1 MTHIIDQFLEQTGG
15 YCTFINQEFKILIV
29 APPKCASTSIFT
41 ELEQTL
47 SQTSQALWSANTS
60 EEFSN
65 NLCIHEYLKNQP
77 IHQKSCYE
85 EIFIDESYL
94 KLLVIKDPV
103 KRMCSAIMS
112 KYLIRNSSFHK
123 ELDDLTSGLNEEYQ
137 TPDEFVQW
145 FNSIAHLLT
154 KRELKNGKHPSHSIP
169 ITSLVPRDLLRHF
182 NKIECIDSASGFND
196 LCFTIN
202 KHLAKQNSSIKI
214 SGIPKINESPIS
226 NAQKFLSKETLDE
239 LYMYYFDDYKTFD
252 FSQSPVDDHTQQTP
266 TSTELQCI
274 KYFRDTNERLVT
286 YIRALRVSIKE
297 MSDLV
302 KTKNKRNQELDHL
315 LELKNKRN
323 QELEAIL
330 IDNDKLIESLATK
343 NQYLK
348 SIQLEHAF
356 LEDEIKK
363 LQLQIKSAK
372 TITFGFKNLQH
383 LSIQQIQARAE
394 NSIKKRKYKEALQH
408 LNYAYALTNSH
419 KILLRILPLKY
430 KNKILRF
437 LLLRLS
443 SLFSGY

>member
-1 MTHIIDQFLEQTGG
+1 MTNIIDRFLEQTSG
-15 YCTFINQEFKILIV
+15 YCSFINQQFKILVV

-123 ELDDLTSGLNEEYQ
+123 ELDDLTSGLDEEYQ

-154 KRELKNGKHPSHSIP
+154 KRELKNGKHPSHSKP

-182 NKIECIDSASGFND
+182 NKIECIDSASGFNN
-196 LCFTIN
+196 LCSTIN
-202 KHLAKQNSSIKI
+202 KHLTKQNSSIKI
-214 SGIPKINESPIS
+214 SGFPKINESPIS
-226 NAQKFLSKETLDE
+226 NAQKFLSKETLNE
-239 LYMYYFDDYKTFD
+239 LYMYYLDDYATFN
-252 FSQSPVDDHTQQTP
+252 FSKPPVDDHTQVAP

-286 YIRALRVSIKE
+286 YKRALRGPIRE

-302 KTKNKRNQELDHL
+302 KTKK
-315 LELKNKRN
+315 KRN
-323 QELEAIL
+323 QELEDINKNLKQDLRDNNKVIDSLAFQVQNLKTIQTEHAIL
-330 IDNDKLIESLATK
+330 NEEL
-343 NQYLK
+343 
-348 SIQLEHAF
+348 
-356 LEDEIKK
+356 KK
-363 LQLQIKSAK
+363 LRLQIKSAK
-372 TITFGFKNLQH
+372 AITFGFKNLQH
-383 LSIQQIQARAE
+383 LSIQQIQAEAK
-394 NSIKKRKYKEALQH
+394 NSIKKRRYKEALQY
-408 LNYAYALTNSH
+408 LNYAYALTNSY
-419 KILLRILPLKY
+419 KILLRILPLKC

-437 LLLRLS
+437 LLLRFS
-443 SLFSGY
+443 SLFGGY

>member
-1 MTHIIDQFLEQTGG
+1 MTNIIDRFLEQTSG
-15 YCTFINQEFKILIV
+15 YCSFINQQFKILVV

-123 ELDDLTSGLNEEYQ
+123 ELDDLISGLDEEYQ

-154 KRELKNGKHPSHSIP
+154 KRELKNGTHPSHAKP

-196 LCFTIN
+196 LSSTIN
-202 KHLAKQNSSIKI
+202 KHLEKQNSSIKI
-214 SGIPKINESPIS
+214 SGFPKINESPIS
-226 NAQKFLSKETLDE
+226 NAQKFLSKETLNE
-239 LYMYYFDDYKTFD
+239 LYMYYLDDYATFN
-252 FSQSPVDDHTQQTP
+252 FSKPPVDDHTQVAP

-286 YIRALRVSIKE
+286 FKRALRAPIREMTDIVKIK
-297 MSDLV
+297 
-302 KTKNKRNQELDHL
+302 K
-315 LELKNKRN
+315 KRN
-323 QELEAIL
+323 QELEAINKNL
-330 IDNDKLIESLATK
+330 KQDLRDNNKVIDSLAFK
-343 NQYLK
+343 VQNLK
-348 SIQLEHAF
+348 TIQTEHAI
-356 LEDEIKK
+356 LNEELKK
-363 LQLQIKSAK
+363 LRLQIKSAK
-372 TITFGFKNLQH
+372 AITFGFKNLQH
-383 LSIQQIQARAE
+383 LSIQQIQAEAR
-394 NSIKKRKYKEALQH
+394 NSIKKRRYKEALQY
-408 LNYAYALTNSH
+408 LNYAYALTNS
-419 KILLRILPLKY
+419 Y
-430 KNKILRF
+430 KILRF
-437 LLLRLS
+437 LLLRFS
-443 SLFSGY
+443 SLFGGY

>member
-286 YIRALRVSIKE
+286 YKRALRVSIKE

-302 KTKNKRNQELDHL
+302 KTKI
-315 LELKNKRN
+315 KRN

>member
-1 MTHIIDQFLEQTGG
+1 MTNVIDRFLEQTSG
-15 YCTFINQEFKILIV
+15 YCSFINQQFKILVV

-112 KYLIRNSSFHK
+112 KYLIRNSCFHK
-123 ELDDLTSGLNEEYQ
+123 ELDDLTSGLDEEYQ

-154 KRELKNGKHPSHSIP
+154 KRELKNGKHPSHSKP

-182 NKIECIDSASGFND
+182 NKIECIDSASGFNN
-196 LCFTIN
+196 LCSTIN
-202 KHLAKQNSSIKI
+202 KHLTKQNSRIKI
-214 SGIPKINESPIS
+214 SGFPKINESPIS
-226 NAQKFLSKETLDE
+226 NAQKFLSKETLNE
-239 LYMYYFDDYKTFD
+239 LYMYYLDDYATFN
-252 FSQSPVDDHTQQTP
+252 FSKPPVDDHTQVAP

-286 YIRALRVSIKE
+286 YKRALRGPIRE

-302 KTKNKRNQELDHL
+302 KTKK
-315 LELKNKRN
+315 KKN
-323 QELEAIL
+323 QELEAINKNL
-330 IDNDKLIESLATK
+330 KQDLRDNNKVIDSLAFQVQ
-343 NQYLK
+343 NLK
-348 SIQLEHAF
+348 TIQTEHAI
-356 LEDEIKK
+356 LNEELKK
-363 LQLQIKSAK
+363 LRLQIKSAK
-372 TITFGFKNLQH
+372 AITFGFKNLQH
-383 LSIQQIQARAE
+383 LSIQQIQAEAK
-394 NSIKKRKYKEALQH
+394 NSIKKRRYKEALQY
-408 LNYAYALTNSH
+408 LNYAYALTNSY
-419 KILLRILPLKY
+419 KILLRIIPLKC

-437 LLLRLS
+437 LLLRFS
-443 SLFSGY
+443 SLFGGY

>member
-1 MTHIIDQFLEQTGG
+1 MTNIIDRFLEHTQG
-15 YCTFINQEFKILIV
+15 YCSFINQEFKILVV

-112 KYLIRNSSFHK
+112 KYLIRNSSFRK
-123 ELDDLTSGLNEEYQ
+123 ELDDLTSGLDEEYQ

-154 KRELKNGKHPSHSIP
+154 KRELKNGKHPSHSKP

-196 LCFTIN
+196 LSASIN
-202 KHLAKQNSSIKI
+202 KHLKKQNSSIEI
-214 SGIPKINESPIS
+214 SGFPRINESPIS
-226 NAQKFLSKETLDE
+226 NAQKFLSKETLNE
-239 LYMYYFDDYKTFD
+239 LYMYYLDDYATFN
-252 FSQSPVDDHTQQTP
+252 FSKPPVDDHTQVAP

-274 KYFRDTNERLVT
+274 KYFRDTNERLVS
-286 YIRALRVSIKE
+286 YKRALRGPIRE

-302 KTKNKRNQELDHL
+302 KIKK
-315 LELKNKRN
+315 KRN
-323 QELEAIL
+323 QELEAINKNL
-330 IDNDKLIESLATK
+330 KQDLRDNNKVIDSLASQVQ
-343 NQYLK
+343 NLK
-348 SIQLEHAF
+348 TIQTEHVI
-356 LEDEIKK
+356 LNEELKK
-363 LQLQIKSAK
+363 LRLQIKSAK
-372 TITFGFKNLQH
+372 AITFGFKNLQH
-383 LSIQQIQARAE
+383 LSIQQIQAEAK
-394 NSIKKRKYKEALQH
+394 NSIKKRRYKEALQY
-408 LNYAYALTNSH
+408 LNYAYALTNSY
-419 KILLRILPLKY
+419 KILLKILPLKC
-430 KNKILRF
+430 KHKTLRF

-443 SLFSGY
+443 SLFGGY

>member
-1 MTHIIDQFLEQTGG
+1 MTNIIDRFLEQTSG
-15 YCTFINQEFKILIV
+15 YCSFINQQFKILVV

-41 ELEQTL
+41 ELEQKL

-112 KYLIRNSSFHK
+112 KYLIRNSSFRK
-123 ELDDLTSGLNEEYQ
+123 ELDDLASGLDEEYQ
-137 TPDEFVQW
+137 TPDEFVHW

-154 KRELKNGKHPSHSIP
+154 KRELKNGKHPSHSKP

-182 NKIECIDSASGFND
+182 NKIECIDSASGFNN

-214 SGIPKINESPIS
+214 LEIPKINESPIS
-226 NAQKFLSKETLDE
+226 NAQKFLSKETLNE
-239 LYMYYFDDYKTFD
+239 LYMYYLDDYTTFN
-252 FSQSPVDDHTQQTP
+252 FSKPPVDDHTQVAP

-286 YIRALRVSIKE
+286 YKRALRGPIRE
-297 MSDLV
+297 MSDLI
-302 KTKNKRNQELDHL
+302 KTKKKRN
-315 LELKNKRN
+315 K
-323 QELEAIL
+323 ELEAINKNL
-330 IDNDKLIESLATK
+330 KQDLRDNNKVIDSLAFQVQ
-343 NQYLK
+343 NLK
-348 SIQLEHAF
+348 TIQTEHAI
-356 LEDEIKK
+356 LNEELKK
-363 LQLQIKSAK
+363 LRLQIKSAK
-372 TITFGFKNLQH
+372 AITFGFKNLQH
-383 LSIQQIQARAE
+383 LSIQQIQAEAR
-394 NSIKKRKYKEALQH
+394 NSIKKRRYKEALQY
-408 LNYAYALTNSH
+408 LNYAYALTNSY
-419 KILLRILPLKY
+419 KILLRILPLKC
-430 KNKILRF
+430 KHKTLRF

-443 SLFSGY
+443 SLFGGY

>member
-1 MTHIIDQFLEQTGG
+1 MTNVIDRFLEQTSG
-15 YCTFINQEFKILIV
+15 YCSFINQQFKILVV

-112 KYLIRNSSFHK
+112 KYLIRNSCFHK
-123 ELDDLTSGLNEEYQ
+123 ELDDLTSGLDEEYQ

-154 KRELKNGKHPSHSIP
+154 KRELKNGKHPSHSKP

-182 NKIECIDSASGFND
+182 NKIECIDSASGFNN
-196 LCFTIN
+196 LCSTIN
-202 KHLAKQNSSIKI
+202 KHLTKQNSRIKI
-214 SGIPKINESPIS
+214 SGFPKINESPIS
-226 NAQKFLSKETLDE
+226 NAQKFLSKETLNE
-239 LYMYYFDDYKTFD
+239 LYMYYLDDYATFN
-252 FSQSPVDDHTQQTP
+252 FSKPPVDDHTQVAP

-274 KYFRDTNERLVT
+274 KYFRDTNERLLT
-286 YIRALRVSIKE
+286 YKRALRGPIRE

-302 KTKNKRNQELDHL
+302 KTKK
-315 LELKNKRN
+315 KKN
-323 QELEAIL
+323 QELEAINKNL
-330 IDNDKLIESLATK
+330 KQDLRDNNKVIDSLAFQVQ
-343 NQYLK
+343 NLK
-348 SIQLEHAF
+348 TIQTEHAI
-356 LEDEIKK
+356 LNEELKK
-363 LQLQIKSAK
+363 LRLQIKSAK
-372 TITFGFKNLQH
+372 AITFGFKNLQH
-383 LSIQQIQARAE
+383 LSIQQIQAEAK
-394 NSIKKRKYKEALQH
+394 NSIKKRRYKEALQY
-408 LNYAYALTNSH
+408 LNYAYALTNSY
-419 KILLRILPLKY
+419 KILLRIIPLKC

-437 LLLRLS
+437 LLLRFS
-443 SLFSGY
+443 SLFGGY

>member
-1 MTHIIDQFLEQTGG
+1 MTNIIDRFLEQTSG
-15 YCTFINQEFKILIV
+15 YCSFINQQFKILVV

-41 ELEQTL
+41 ELEQKL

-123 ELDDLTSGLNEEYQ
+123 ELGDLASGLDEEYQ

-154 KRELKNGKHPSHSIP
+154 KRELKNGKHPSHSKP

-196 LCFTIN
+196 LCSTIN
-202 KHLAKQNSSIKI
+202 KHLEKQNSSIKI
-214 SGIPKINESPIS
+214 SGFPKINESPIS
-226 NAQKFLSKETLDE
+226 NAQKFLSKETLNE
-239 LYMYYFDDYKTFD
+239 LYMYYLDDYATFN
-252 FSQSPVDDHTQQTP
+252 FSKPPVDDHTQVAP

-286 YIRALRVSIKE
+286 YKRALRGPIRE
-297 MSDLV
+297 MTDIV
-302 KTKNKRNQELDHL
+302 KIQK
-315 LELKNKRN
+315 KRN
-323 QELEAIL
+323 QELEAINKNL
-330 IDNDKLIESLATK
+330 KQDLRDNNKVIDSLAFK
-343 NQYLK
+343 VQDLK
-348 SIQLEHAF
+348 TIQTEHAI
-356 LEDEIKK
+356 LNEELKK
-363 LQLQIKSAK
+363 LRLQIKSAK
-372 TITFGFKNLQH
+372 AVTFGFRNLQH
-383 LSIQQIQARAE
+383 LSAQQIQVKAE
-394 NSIKKRKYKEALQH
+394 NSIKERRYKEALQY
-408 LNYAYALTNSH
+408 LNYAYALTNSY
-419 KILLRILPLKY
+419 KILLRILPLKF
-430 KNKILRF
+430 KNRILRI
-437 LLLRLS
+437 LLLRFS
-443 SLFSGY
+443 SLFCGY

>member
-1 MTHIIDQFLEQTGG
+1 MTNVIDRFLEQTSG
-15 YCTFINQEFKILIV
+15 YCSFINQQFKILVV

-112 KYLIRNSSFHK
+112 KYLIRNSCFHK
-123 ELDDLTSGLNEEYQ
+123 ELDDLTPGLDEEYQ

-154 KRELKNGKHPSHSIP
+154 KRELKNGKHPSHSKP

-182 NKIECIDSASGFND
+182 NKIECIDSASGFNN
-196 LCFTIN
+196 LCSTIN
-202 KHLAKQNSSIKI
+202 KHLTKQNSRIKI
-214 SGIPKINESPIS
+214 SGFPKINESPIS
-226 NAQKFLSKETLDE
+226 NAQKFLSKETLNE
-239 LYMYYFDDYKTFD
+239 LYMYYLDDYATFN
-252 FSQSPVDDHTQQTP
+252 FSKPPVDDHTQVAP

-286 YIRALRVSIKE
+286 YKRALRGPIRE

-302 KTKNKRNQELDHL
+302 KTKK
-315 LELKNKRN
+315 KRN
-323 QELEAIL
+323 QELEAINKNL
-330 IDNDKLIESLATK
+330 KQDLRDNNKVIDSLAFQVQ
-343 NQYLK
+343 NLK
-348 SIQLEHAF
+348 TIQTEHAI
-356 LEDEIKK
+356 LNEELKK
-363 LQLQIKSAK
+363 LRLQIKSAK
-372 TITFGFKNLQH
+372 AITFGFKNLQH
-383 LSIQQIQARAE
+383 LSIQQIQAEAK
-394 NSIKKRKYKEALQH
+394 NSIKKRRYKEALQY
-408 LNYAYALTNSH
+408 LNYAYALTNSY
-419 KILLRILPLKY
+419 KILLRIIPLKC

-437 LLLRLS
+437 LLLRFS
-443 SLFSGY
+443 SLFGGY

>member
-1 MTHIIDQFLEQTGG
+1 MTNIIDRFLEHTQG
-15 YCTFINQEFKILIV
+15 YCSFINQEFKILVV

-123 ELDDLTSGLNEEYQ
+123 ELDDLASDLDEEYQ

-154 KRELKNGKHPSHSIP
+154 KRELKNGKHPSHSKP

-196 LCFTIN
+196 LSSTIN
-202 KHLAKQNSSIKI
+202 KHLTKQNSSIKI
-214 SGIPKINESPIS
+214 SGFPKINESPIS
-226 NAQKFLSKETLDE
+226 NAQKFLSKETLNE
-239 LYMYYFDDYKTFD
+239 LYMYYLDDYATFN
-252 FSQSPVDDHTQQTP
+252 FSKPPVDDHTQVAP

-286 YIRALRVSIKE
+286 YKRALRGPIRE
-297 MSDLV
+297 MSDLI
-302 KTKNKRNQELDHL
+302 KTKK
-315 LELKNKRN
+315 KKN
-323 QELEAIL
+323 QELEAINKNL
-330 IDNDKLIESLATK
+330 KQDLRDNNKVIDSLAFQVQ
-343 NQYLK
+343 NLK
-348 SIQLEHAF
+348 TIQTEHAI
-356 LEDEIKK
+356 LNEELKR
-363 LQLQIKSAK
+363 LRLQIKSAK
-372 TITFGFKNLQH
+372 AITFGFENLQH
-383 LSIQQIQARAE
+383 LSIQQIQAEAK
-394 NSIKKRKYKEALQH
+394 NSIKKRRYKEALQY
-408 LNYAYALTNSH
+408 LNYAYALTNSY
-419 KILLRILPLKY
+419 KILLRIIPLKC
-430 KNKILRF
+430 KNKILRV
-437 LLLRLS
+437 LLLRFS
-443 SLFSGY
+443 SLFGGY

>member
-1 MTHIIDQFLEQTGG
+1 MTNVIDRFLEQTSG
-15 YCTFINQEFKILIV
+15 YCSFINQQFKILVV

-112 KYLIRNSSFHK
+112 KYLIRNSCFHK
-123 ELDDLTSGLNEEYQ
+123 ELDDLTPGLDEEYQ

-154 KRELKNGKHPSHSIP
+154 KRELKNGKHPSHSKP

-182 NKIECIDSASGFND
+182 NKIECIDSASGFNN
-196 LCFTIN
+196 LCSTIN
-202 KHLAKQNSSIKI
+202 KHLTKQNSRIKI
-214 SGIPKINESPIS
+214 SGFPKINESPIS
-226 NAQKFLSKETLDE
+226 NAQKFLSKETLNE
-239 LYMYYFDDYKTFD
+239 LYMYYLDDYATFN
-252 FSQSPVDDHTQQTP
+252 FSKPPVDDHTQVAP

-286 YIRALRVSIKE
+286 YKRALRGPIRE

-302 KTKNKRNQELDHL
+302 KTKK
-315 LELKNKRN
+315 KKN
-323 QELEAIL
+323 QELEAINKNL
-330 IDNDKLIESLATK
+330 KQDLRDNNKVIDSLAFQVQ
-343 NQYLK
+343 NLK
-348 SIQLEHAF
+348 TIQTEHAI
-356 LEDEIKK
+356 LNEELKK
-363 LQLQIKSAK
+363 LRLQIKSAK
-372 TITFGFKNLQH
+372 AITFGFKNLQH
-383 LSIQQIQARAE
+383 LSIQQIQAEAK
-394 NSIKKRKYKEALQH
+394 NSIKKRRYKEALQY
-408 LNYAYALTNSH
+408 LNYAYALTNSY
-419 KILLRILPLKY
+419 KILLRIIPLKC

-443 SLFSGY
+443 SLFGGY

>member
-1 MTHIIDQFLEQTGG
+1 MTNIIDRFLEQTSG
-15 YCTFINQEFKILIV
+15 YCSFINQQFKILVV

-123 ELDDLTSGLNEEYQ
+123 ELDDLASGLDEEYQ

-154 KRELKNGKHPSHSIP
+154 KRELKNGKHPSHSKP

-182 NKIECIDSASGFND
+182 NKIECIDSASGFNN
-196 LCFTIN
+196 LCSTIN
-202 KHLAKQNSSIKI
+202 KHLTKQNSSIKI
-214 SGIPKINESPIS
+214 SGFPKINESPIS
-226 NAQKFLSKETLDE
+226 NAQKFLSKETLNE
-239 LYMYYFDDYKTFD
+239 LYMYYLDDYATFN
-252 FSQSPVDDHTQQTP
+252 FSKPPVDDHTQVAP

-286 YIRALRVSIKE
+286 FKRALRGPIRE

-302 KTKNKRNQELDHL
+302 KTKK
-315 LELKNKRN
+315 KRN

-330 IDNDKLIESLATK
+330 RDNNKVIDSLALQVQ
-343 NQYLK
+343 NLK
-348 SIQLEHAF
+348 TIQTEHAILNEEF
-356 LEDEIKK
+356 KK
-363 LQLQIKSAK
+363 LRLQIKSAK
-372 TITFGFKNLQH
+372 AITFGFKNLQH
-383 LSIQQIQARAE
+383 LSIQQIQAEAKS
-394 NSIKKRKYKEALQH
+394 SIKKRRYKEALQY
-408 LNYAYALTNSH
+408 LNYAYALTNSY
-419 KILLRILPLKY
+419 KILLRILPLKC
-430 KNKILRF
+430 KHKTLRF

-443 SLFSGY
+443 FLFGGY

>member
-1 MTHIIDQFLEQTGG
+1 MTNIIDRFLEQTSG
-15 YCTFINQEFKILIV
+15 YCSFINQQFKILVV

-112 KYLIRNSSFHK
+112 KYLIRNSCFHK
-123 ELDDLTSGLNEEYQ
+123 ELDDLTSGLDEEYQ

-154 KRELKNGKHPSHSIP
+154 KRELKNGKHPSHSKP

-196 LCFTIN
+196 LSSTIN
-202 KHLAKQNSSIKI
+202 KHLEKQNSSIKI
-214 SGIPKINESPIS
+214 SGFPKINESPIS
-226 NAQKFLSKETLDE
+226 NAQKFLSKETLNE
-239 LYMYYFDDYKTFD
+239 LYMYYLDDYATFN
-252 FSQSPVDDHTQQTP
+252 FSKPPVDDHTQVAP

-286 YIRALRVSIKE
+286 YKRALRGPIRE

-302 KTKNKRNQELDHL
+302 KTKK
-315 LELKNKRN
+315 KRN
-323 QELEAIL
+323 QELEAINKNL
-330 IDNDKLIESLATK
+330 KQDLRDNNKVIDSLAFQVQ
-343 NQYLK
+343 NLK
-348 SIQLEHAF
+348 TIQTEHAI
-356 LEDEIKK
+356 LNEELKK
-363 LQLQIKSAK
+363 LRLQIKSAK
-372 TITFGFKNLQH
+372 AITFGFKNLQH
-383 LSIQQIQARAE
+383 LSIQQIQAEAK
-394 NSIKKRKYKEALQH
+394 NSIKKRRYKEALQY
-408 LNYAYALTNSH
+408 LNYAYALTNSY
-419 KILLRILPLKY
+419 KILLRIIPLKC

-437 LLLRLS
+437 LLLR
-443 SLFSGY
+443 FSFIFGGY

>member
-1 MTHIIDQFLEQTGG
+1 MTNIIDRFLEQTSG
-15 YCTFINQEFKILIV
+15 YCSFINQEFKILVV

-47 SQTSQALWSANTS
+47 SQTSQVLWSANTS

-123 ELDDLTSGLNEEYQ
+123 ELDDLASGLDEEYQ

-154 KRELKNGKHPSHSIP
+154 KRELKNGKHPSHSKP

-196 LCFTIN
+196 LSSTIN
-202 KHLAKQNSSIKI
+202 KHLTKQNSSIKI
-214 SGIPKINESPIS
+214 SGFPKINESPIS
-226 NAQKFLSKETLDE
+226 SAQKFLSKETLNE
-239 LYMYYFDDYKTFD
+239 LYMYYLDDYATFS
-252 FSQSPVDDHTQQTP
+252 FSKSPVDDHTQVAP
-266 TSTELQCI
+266 TLTELQCI

-286 YIRALRVSIKE
+286 YKRALRGPIRE
-297 MSDLV
+297 MSDIV
-302 KTKNKRNQELDHL
+302 KTKK
-315 LELKNKRN
+315 KRN
-323 QELEAIL
+323 QELEAINKNL
-330 IDNDKLIESLATK
+330 KQDLRDNNKVIDSLAFQVQ
-343 NQYLK
+343 NLK
-348 SIQLEHAF
+348 TIKTEHAI
-356 LEDEIKK
+356 LNEELKK
-363 LQLQIKSAK
+363 LRLQIKSAK
-372 TITFGFKNLQH
+372 AITFGFKNLQH
-383 LSIQQIQARAE
+383 LSIQQIQAEAK
-394 NSIKKRKYKEALQH
+394 NSIKKRRYKEALQY
-408 LNYAYALTNSH
+408 LNYAYALTNSY
-419 KILLRILPLKY
+419 KILLRILPLKC

-437 LLLRLS
+437 LLLRFS
-443 SLFSGY
+443 SLFGGY

>member
-1 MTHIIDQFLEQTGG
+1 MTNIIDRFLEQTSG
-15 YCTFINQEFKILIV
+15 YCSFINQQFKILVV

-123 ELDDLTSGLNEEYQ
+123 ELGDLASGLDEEYQ

-154 KRELKNGKHPSHSIP
+154 KRELKNGKHPSHSKP

-196 LCFTIN
+196 LSSTIN
-202 KHLAKQNSSIKI
+202 KHLEKQNSSIKI
-214 SGIPKINESPIS
+214 SGFPKINESPIS
-226 NAQKFLSKETLDE
+226 NAQKFLSKETLNE
-239 LYMYYFDDYKTFD
+239 LYMYYLDDYATFN
-252 FSQSPVDDHTQQTP
+252 FSKPPVDDHTQVAP

-286 YIRALRVSIKE
+286 YKRALRAPIREMTDIVKIK
-297 MSDLV
+297 
-302 KTKNKRNQELDHL
+302 K
-315 LELKNKRN
+315 KRN
-323 QELEAIL
+323 QELEAINKNL
-330 IDNDKLIESLATK
+330 KQDLRDNNKVIDSLAFK
-343 NQYLK
+343 VQNLK
-348 SIQLEHAF
+348 TIQTEHAI
-356 LEDEIKK
+356 LNEELKK
-363 LQLQIKSAK
+363 LRLQIKSAK
-372 TITFGFKNLQH
+372 AVTFGFRNLQH
-383 LSIQQIQARAE
+383 LSAQQIQVKAE
-394 NSIKKRKYKEALQH
+394 NSIKERRYKEALQY
-408 LNYAYALTNSH
+408 LNYAYALTNSY
-419 KILLRILPLKY
+419 KILLRILPLKF
-430 KNKILRF
+430 KNRILRI
-437 LLLRLS
+437 LLLRFS
-443 SLFSGY
+443 SLFCGY

>member
-15 YCTFINQEFKILIV
+15 YCTFINQEFKILVV

-47 SQTSQALWSANTS
+47 SQTSQALWSANAS

-112 KYLIRNSSFHK
+112 KYLIRNSCFHK
-123 ELDDLTSGLNEEYQ
+123 ELDDLTSGLDEEYQ

-154 KRELKNGKHPSHSIP
+154 KRELKNGKHPSHSKP

-182 NKIECIDSASGFND
+182 NKIECIDSASGFNN
-196 LCFTIN
+196 LCSTIN
-202 KHLAKQNSSIKI
+202 KHLTKQNSRIKI
-214 SGIPKINESPIS
+214 SGFPKINESPIS
-226 NAQKFLSKETLDE
+226 NAQKFLSKETLNE
-239 LYMYYFDDYKTFD
+239 LYMYYLDDYATFN
-252 FSQSPVDDHTQQTP
+252 FSKPPVDDHTQVAP
-266 TSTELQCI
+266 TSTELQTI

-286 YIRALRVSIKE
+286 YKRALRGPIREMTDIVKIK
-297 MSDLV
+297 
-302 KTKNKRNQELDHL
+302 K
-315 LELKNKRN
+315 KRN
-323 QELEAIL
+323 QELEAINKNL
-330 IDNDKLIESLATK
+330 KQDLRDNNKVIDSLAFQVQ
-343 NQYLK
+343 NLK
-348 SIQLEHAF
+348 TIQTEHAI
-356 LEDEIKK
+356 LNEELKK
-363 LQLQIKSAK
+363 LRLQIKSAK
-372 TITFGFKNLQH
+372 AITFGFKNLQH
-383 LSIQQIQARAE
+383 LSIQQIQAEAK
-394 NSIKKRKYKEALQH
+394 NSIKKRRYKEALQY
-408 LNYAYALTNSH
+408 LNYAYALTNSY
-419 KILLRILPLKY
+419 KILLRIIPLKC

-437 LLLRLS
+437 LLLRFS
-443 SLFSGY
+443 SLFGVY

>member
-1 MTHIIDQFLEQTGG
+1 MTNVIDRFLEQTSG
-15 YCTFINQEFKILIV
+15 YCSFINQQFKILVV

-112 KYLIRNSSFHK
+112 KYLIRNSCFHK
-123 ELDDLTSGLNEEYQ
+123 ELDDLTPGLDEEYQ

-154 KRELKNGKHPSHSIP
+154 KRELKNGKHPSHSKP

-182 NKIECIDSASGFND
+182 NKIECIDSASGFNN
-196 LCFTIN
+196 LCSTIN
-202 KHLAKQNSSIKI
+202 KHLTKQNSRIKI
-214 SGIPKINESPIS
+214 SGFPKINESPIS
-226 NAQKFLSKETLDE
+226 NAQKFLSKETLNE
-239 LYMYYFDDYKTFD
+239 LYMYYLDDYATFN
-252 FSQSPVDDHTQQTP
+252 FSKPPVDDHTQVAP

-274 KYFRDTNERLVT
+274 KYFRDTNERLLT
-286 YIRALRVSIKE
+286 YKRALRGPIRE

-302 KTKNKRNQELDHL
+302 KTKKKRNE
-315 LELKNKRN
+315 
-323 QELEAIL
+323 ELEAINKNL
-330 IDNDKLIESLATK
+330 KQDLRDNNKVIDSLAFQVQ
-343 NQYLK
+343 NLK
-348 SIQLEHAF
+348 TIQTEHAI
-356 LEDEIKK
+356 LNEELKK
-363 LQLQIKSAK
+363 LRLQIKSAK
-372 TITFGFKNLQH
+372 AITFGFKNLQH
-383 LSIQQIQARAE
+383 LSIQQIQAEAK
-394 NSIKKRKYKEALQH
+394 NSIKKRRYKEALQY
-408 LNYAYALTNSH
+408 LNYAYALTNSY
-419 KILLRILPLKY
+419 KILLRIIPLKC

-437 LLLRLS
+437 LLLRFS
-443 SLFSGY
+443 SLFGGY

>member
-1 MTHIIDQFLEQTGG
+1 MTNIIDRFLEQTSG
-15 YCTFINQEFKILIV
+15 YCSFINQQFKILVV

-77 IHQKSCYE
+77 IHKKSCYE

-123 ELDDLTSGLNEEYQ
+123 ELDDLASGLDEEYQ

-154 KRELKNGKHPSHSIP
+154 KRELKNGKHPSHSKP

-182 NKIECIDSASGFND
+182 NKIECIDSASGFNN
-196 LCFTIN
+196 LCSTIN
-202 KHLAKQNSSIKI
+202 KHLTKQNSSIKI
-214 SGIPKINESPIS
+214 SGFPKINESPIS
-226 NAQKFLSKETLDE
+226 NAQKFLSKETLNE
-239 LYMYYFDDYKTFD
+239 LYMYYLDDYATFN
-252 FSQSPVDDHTQQTP
+252 FSKPPVDDHTQVAP

-286 YIRALRVSIKE
+286 YKRALRGPIRE

-302 KTKNKRNQELDHL
+302 KTKK
-315 LELKNKRN
+315 KRN
-323 QELEAIL
+323 QELEDINKNLKQDLRDNNKVIDSLAFKVQNLKTIQTEHAIL
-330 IDNDKLIESLATK
+330 NKEL
-343 NQYLK
+343 
-348 SIQLEHAF
+348 
-356 LEDEIKK
+356 KK
-363 LQLQIKSAK
+363 LRLQIKKAK
-372 TITFGFKNLQH
+372 AITFGFKNLQH
-383 LSIQQIQARAE
+383 LSIQQIQAEAK
-394 NSIKKRKYKEALQH
+394 NSIKKRRYKEALQY
-408 LNYAYALTNSH
+408 LNYAYALTNSY
-419 KILLRILPLKY
+419 KILLRILPLKC

-437 LLLRLS
+437 LLLRFS
-443 SLFSGY
+443 SLFGGY

>member
-1 MTHIIDQFLEQTGG
+1 MTNIIDRFLEQTSG
-15 YCTFINQEFKILIV
+15 YCSFINQQFKILVV

-123 ELDDLTSGLNEEYQ
+123 ELDDLTSGLDEEYQ

-154 KRELKNGKHPSHSIP
+154 KRELKNGKHPSHSKP

-182 NKIECIDSASGFND
+182 NKIECIDSANGFND
-196 LCFTIN
+196 LSTTIN
-202 KHLAKQNSSIKI
+202 NHLKKQNSSIQI
-214 SGIPKINESPIS
+214 SGFPRINESPIS
-226 NAQKFLSKETLDE
+226 NAQKFLSKETLNE
-239 LYMYYFDDYKTFD
+239 LYMYYLDDYATFN
-252 FSQSPVDDHTQQTP
+252 FSKPPVDDHTQVAP

-286 YIRALRVSIKE
+286 YKRALRGPIRE

-302 KTKNKRNQELDHL
+302 KIKK
-315 LELKNKRN
+315 KRN
-323 QELEAIL
+323 QELEAINKNL
-330 IDNDKLIESLATK
+330 KQDLRDNNKVIDSLAFQVQ
-343 NQYLK
+343 NLK
-348 SIQLEHAF
+348 TIQTEHAI
-356 LEDEIKK
+356 LNEELKK
-363 LQLQIKSAK
+363 LRLQIKSAK
-372 TITFGFKNLQH
+372 AITFGFKNLQH
-383 LSIQQIQARAE
+383 LSIQQIQAEAK
-394 NSIKKRKYKEALQH
+394 NSIKKRRYKEALQY
-408 LNYAYALTNSH
+408 LNYAYALTNSY
-419 KILLRILPLKY
+419 KILLRILPLKC
-430 KNKILRF
+430 KHKTLRF
-437 LLLRLS
+437 LQLRFS
-443 SLFSGY
+443 SLFGGY

>member
-1 MTHIIDQFLEQTGG
+1 MTHIIDKFLEQTLG
-15 YCTFINQEFKILIV
+15 YCAFINQEFKILVV

-77 IHQKSCYE
+77 IHQRSCYE

-94 KLLVIKDPV
+94 KVLVVKDPV

-112 KYLIRNSSFHK
+112 KYLIRNSSFHN
-123 ELDDLTSGLNEEYQ
+123 ELDDLTSELDEEYQ

-154 KRELKNGKHPSHSIP
+154 KRELKNGKHPSHSKP

-182 NKIECIDSASGFND
+182 NKIECIDSASGFNN

-214 SGIPKINESPIS
+214 LGFPKINESPIS

-239 LYMYYFDDYKTFD
+239 LHMYYLDDYVTFN
-252 FSQSPVDDHTQQTP
+252 FSKPLIDDHTQLAP

-286 YIRALRVSIKE
+286 YKRALRGPIRA

-302 KTKNKRNQELDHL
+302 EIKK
-315 LELKNKRN
+315 KRN
-323 QELEAIL
+323 QELESINKNL
-330 IDNDKLIESLATK
+330 KQDLRDNDKLIDSLALQVQ
-343 NQYLK
+343 NLK
-348 SIQLEHAF
+348 TIQTEHAI
-356 LEDEIKK
+356 LNEEIKK
-363 LQLQIKSAK
+363 LRLQIKSAK
-372 TITFGFKNLQH
+372 AVTFGFRNLQH
-383 LSIQQIQARAE
+383 LSAQQIQAEAE
-394 NSIKKRKYKEALQH
+394 NSIKARRYKEALQY
-408 LNYAYALTNSH
+408 LNYAYALTNSY
-419 KILLRILPLKY
+419 KILLRILPLKF
-430 KNKILRF
+430 KNRILRF

-443 SLFSGY
+443 SIFGGY

>member
-1 MTHIIDQFLEQTGG
+1 MTNIIDRFLEQTSG
-15 YCTFINQEFKILIV
+15 YCSFINQQFKILVV

-112 KYLIRNSSFHK
+112 KYLIRNSFFHK
-123 ELDDLTSGLNEEYQ
+123 ELDDLTSGLDEEYQ

-154 KRELKNGKHPSHSIP
+154 KRELKNGKHPSHSKP

-182 NKIECIDSASGFND
+182 NKIECIDSANGFND
-196 LCFTIN
+196 LSTTIN
-202 KHLAKQNSSIKI
+202 NHLKKQNSSIQI
-214 SGIPKINESPIS
+214 SGFPRINESPIS
-226 NAQKFLSKETLDE
+226 NAQKFLSKETLNE
-239 LYMYYFDDYKTFD
+239 LYMYYLDDYATFN
-252 FSQSPVDDHTQQTP
+252 FSKPPVDDHTQVAP

-274 KYFRDTNERLVT
+274 KYFRDTNERLVS
-286 YIRALRVSIKE
+286 YKRALRGPISE

-302 KTKNKRNQELDHL
+302 KTKK
-315 LELKNKRN
+315 KRN
-323 QELEAIL
+323 QELEDINKNLKQDLRDNNKIIDSLAFQVQNLKTIQTEHAIL
-330 IDNDKLIESLATK
+330 NKEL
-343 NQYLK
+343 
-348 SIQLEHAF
+348 
-356 LEDEIKK
+356 KK
-363 LQLQIKSAK
+363 LRLQIKSAK
-372 TITFGFKNLQH
+372 AITFGFKNLQH
-383 LSIQQIQARAE
+383 LSIQQIQAEAK
-394 NSIKKRKYKEALQH
+394 NSIKKRRYKEALQY
-408 LNYAYALTNSH
+408 LNYAYALTNSY
-419 KILLRILPLKY
+419 KILLRILPLKC

-437 LLLRLS
+437 LLLSFS
-443 SLFSGY
+443 SLFGGY

>member
-1 MTHIIDQFLEQTGG
+1 MTHIIDKFLEQTLG
-15 YCTFINQEFKILIV
+15 YCAFINQEFKILVV

-77 IHQKSCYE
+77 IHQRSCYE

-94 KLLVIKDPV
+94 KVLVVKDPV

-112 KYLIRNSSFHK
+112 KYLIRNSSFHN
-123 ELDDLTSGLNEEYQ
+123 ELDDLTSELDEEYQ

-154 KRELKNGKHPSHSIP
+154 KRELKNGKHPSHSKP

-182 NKIECIDSASGFND
+182 NKIECIDSASGFNN

-214 SGIPKINESPIS
+214 LGFPKINESPIS

-239 LYMYYFDDYKTFD
+239 LHMYYLDDYVTFN
-252 FSQSPVDDHTQQTP
+252 FSKPLIDDHTQLAP

-286 YIRALRVSIKE
+286 YKRALRGPIRA

-302 KTKNKRNQELDHL
+302 EIKK
-315 LELKNKRN
+315 KRN
-323 QELEAIL
+323 QELESINKTL
-330 IDNDKLIESLATK
+330 KQDLRDNDKLIDSLALQVQ
-343 NQYLK
+343 NLK
-348 SIQLEHAF
+348 TIQTEHVI
-356 LEDEIKK
+356 LNEEIKK
-363 LQLQIKSAK
+363 LRLQIKSAK
-372 TITFGFKNLQH
+372 AVTFGFRNLQH
-383 LSIQQIQARAE
+383 LSAQQIQAEAE
-394 NSIKKRKYKEALQH
+394 NSIKARRYKEALQY
-408 LNYAYALTNSH
+408 LNYAYALTNSY
-419 KILLRILPLKY
+419 KILLRILPLKF
-430 KNKILRF
+430 KNRILRF

-443 SLFSGY
+443 SIFGGY

>member
-1 MTHIIDQFLEQTGG
+1 MTNIIDRFLEQTFG
-15 YCTFINQEFKILIV
+15 YCSFINQQFKILVV

-112 KYLIRNSSFHK
+112 KYLIRNSCFHK
-123 ELDDLTSGLNEEYQ
+123 ELDDLTSGLDEEYQ

-154 KRELKNGKHPSHSIP
+154 KRELKNGKHPSHSKP

-196 LCFTIN
+196 LSSTIN
-202 KHLAKQNSSIKI
+202 KHLEKQNSSIKI
-214 SGIPKINESPIS
+214 SGFPKINESPIS
-226 NAQKFLSKETLDE
+226 NAQKFLSKETLNE
-239 LYMYYFDDYKTFD
+239 LYMYYLDDYATFN
-252 FSQSPVDDHTQQTP
+252 FSKPPVDDHIQVAP

-286 YIRALRVSIKE
+286 YKRALRGPIRE

-302 KTKNKRNQELDHL
+302 KTKK
-315 LELKNKRN
+315 KRN
-323 QELEAIL
+323 QELEAINKNL
-330 IDNDKLIESLATK
+330 KQDLRDNNKVIDSLAFQVQ
-343 NQYLK
+343 NLK
-348 SIQLEHAF
+348 TIQTEHAI
-356 LEDEIKK
+356 LNEELKK
-363 LQLQIKSAK
+363 LRLQIKSAK
-372 TITFGFKNLQH
+372 AITFGFKNLQH
-383 LSIQQIQARAE
+383 LSIQQIQAEAK
-394 NSIKKRKYKEALQH
+394 NSIKKRRYKEALQY
-408 LNYAYALTNSH
+408 LNYAYALTNSY
-419 KILLRILPLKY
+419 KILLRIIPLKC

-437 LLLRLS
+437 LLLR
-443 SLFSGY
+443 FSFIFGGY

>member
-1 MTHIIDQFLEQTGG
+1 MTNIIDRFLEQTSG
-15 YCTFINQEFKILIV
+15 YCSFINQQFKILVV

-123 ELDDLTSGLNEEYQ
+123 ELDDLASGLDEEYQ

-154 KRELKNGKHPSHSIP
+154 KRELKNGKHPSHSKP

-182 NKIECIDSASGFND
+182 NKIECIDSASGFNN
-196 LCFTIN
+196 LCSTIN
-202 KHLAKQNSSIKI
+202 KHLTKQNSSIKI
-214 SGIPKINESPIS
+214 SGFPKINESPIS
-226 NAQKFLSKETLDE
+226 NAQKFLSKETLNE
-239 LYMYYFDDYKTFD
+239 LYMYYLDDYATFN
-252 FSQSPVDDHTQQTP
+252 FSKPPVDDHTQVAP

-286 YIRALRVSIKE
+286 YKRALRGPIRE

-302 KTKNKRNQELDHL
+302 KTKK
-315 LELKNKRN
+315 KRN
-323 QELEAIL
+323 QELEDINKNLKQDLRDNNKVIDSLAFQVQNLKTIQTEHAIL
-330 IDNDKLIESLATK
+330 NKEL
-343 NQYLK
+343 
-348 SIQLEHAF
+348 
-356 LEDEIKK
+356 KK
-363 LQLQIKSAK
+363 LRLQIKSAK
-372 TITFGFKNLQH
+372 AITFGFKNLQH
-383 LSIQQIQARAE
+383 LSIQQIQAEAK
-394 NSIKKRKYKEALQH
+394 NSIKKRRYKEALQY
-408 LNYAYALTNSH
+408 LNYAYALTNSY
-419 KILLRILPLKY
+419 KILLRILPLKC

-437 LLLRLS
+437 LLLRFS
-443 SLFSGY
+443 SLFGGY

>member
-1 MTHIIDQFLEQTGG
+1 MTNIIDRFLEQTSG
-15 YCTFINQEFKILIV
+15 YCSFINQQFKILVV

-41 ELEQTL
+41 ELEQKL

-123 ELDDLTSGLNEEYQ
+123 ELDDLTAGLDEEYQ

-154 KRELKNGKHPSHSIP
+154 KRELKNGKHPSHSKP

-196 LCFTIN
+196 LSSTIN
-202 KHLAKQNSSIKI
+202 KHLEKQNSSIKI
-214 SGIPKINESPIS
+214 SGFPKINESPIS
-226 NAQKFLSKETLDE
+226 NAQKFLSKETLNE
-239 LYMYYFDDYKTFD
+239 LYMYYLDDYATFN
-252 FSQSPVDDHTQQTP
+252 FSKPPVDDHTQVAP

-274 KYFRDTNERLVT
+274 KYFRDTNERLVS
-286 YIRALRVSIKE
+286 YKRALRGPIRE

-302 KTKNKRNQELDHL
+302 KIKK
-315 LELKNKRN
+315 KRN
-323 QELEAIL
+323 QELEAINKNLKQDLRDNNKL
-330 IDNDKLIESLATK
+330 IDSLAFK
-343 NQYLK
+343 VQNLK
-348 SIQLEHAF
+348 TIQTEHAI
-356 LEDEIKK
+356 LNEELKK
-363 LQLQIKSAK
+363 LRLQIKSAK
-372 TITFGFKNLQH
+372 AITFGFKNLQH
-383 LSIQQIQARAE
+383 LSIQQIQAEAK
-394 NSIKKRKYKEALQH
+394 NSIKKRRYKEALQY
-408 LNYAYALTNSH
+408 LNYAYALTNSY
-419 KILLRILPLKY
+419 KILLRILPLKC

-437 LLLRLS
+437 LLLRFS
-443 SLFSGY
+443 SLFGGY

>member
-1 MTHIIDQFLEQTGG
+1 
-15 YCTFINQEFKILIV
+15 
-29 APPKCASTSIFT
+29 
-41 ELEQTL
+41 
-47 SQTSQALWSANTS
+47 
-60 EEFSN
+60 
-65 NLCIHEYLKNQP
+65 
-77 IHQKSCYE
+77 
-85 EIFIDESYL
+85 
-94 KLLVIKDPV
+94 
-103 KRMCSAIMS
+103 
-112 KYLIRNSSFHK
+112 
-123 ELDDLTSGLNEEYQ
+123 
-137 TPDEFVQW
+137 
-145 FNSIAHLLT
+145 
-154 KRELKNGKHPSHSIP
+154 
-169 ITSLVPRDLLRHF
+169 
-182 NKIECIDSASGFND
+182 
-196 LCFTIN
+196 FTIN

-214 SGIPKINESPIS
+214 SGFPKINESPIS

-239 LYMYYFDDYKTFD
+239 LYMYYFDDYKTFN

>member
-1 MTHIIDQFLEQTGG
+1 MTNIIDRFLEQTSG
-15 YCTFINQEFKILIV
+15 YCSFINQQYKILVV

-77 IHQKSCYE
+77 IHQKSYYE

-123 ELDDLTSGLNEEYQ
+123 ELDELTSGLDEEYQ
-137 TPDEFVQW
+137 TPDEFVRW

-154 KRELKNGKHPSHSIP
+154 KRELKNGKHPSHSKP

-182 NKIECIDSASGFND
+182 NKIECIDSASGFNN

-202 KHLAKQNSSIKI
+202 KHLAKQNSNIKI
-214 SGIPKINESPIS
+214 LGFPKINESPIS
-226 NAQKFLSKETLDE
+226 NSQKFLSKETLDE
-239 LYMYYFDDYKTFD
+239 LHMYYLDDYATFD
-252 FSQSPVDDHTQQTP
+252 FDKPSVYDHTQLSP
-266 TSTELQCI
+266 TSTELQRI
-274 KYFRDTNERLVT
+274 KYFRDANERLVT
-286 YIRALRVSIKE
+286 YKRALKAPIRE

-302 KTKNKRNQELDHL
+302 ETKKKRNQELDHL
-315 LELKNKRN
+315 LKLKKKRN

-330 IDNDKLIESLATK
+330 IDNDKIIESLAIK

-348 SIQLEHAF
+348 SIQLEYN
-356 LEDEIKK
+356 LLKEEIKK
-363 LQLQIKSAK
+363 LRSQIKSVKAV
-372 TITFGFKNLQH
+372 TFGFKNLQH
-383 LSIQQIQARAE
+383 LSTQQILAEAE
-394 NSIKKRKYKEALQH
+394 NSIKARRYKEALQY
-408 LNYAYALTNSH
+408 LNYAYALTSSS
-419 KILLRILPLKY
+419 KILLRILPLKC

-437 LLLRLS
+437 LLLRFS
-443 SLFSGY
+443 SLVSRY

>member
-1 MTHIIDQFLEQTGG
+1 MTNIIDRFLEQTSG
-15 YCTFINQEFKILIV
+15 YCSFINQQFKILVV

-112 KYLIRNSSFHK
+112 KYLIRNSFFHK
-123 ELDDLTSGLNEEYQ
+123 ELDDLISDLDEEYQ

-154 KRELKNGKHPSHSIP
+154 KRELKNGKHPSHSKP

-182 NKIECIDSASGFND
+182 NKIECIDSASGFNN
-196 LCFTIN
+196 LCSTIN
-202 KHLAKQNSSIKI
+202 KHLTKQNSSIKI
-214 SGIPKINESPIS
+214 SGFPKINESPIS
-226 NAQKFLSKETLDE
+226 NAQRFLSKETLNE
-239 LYMYYFDDYKTFD
+239 LYIYYLDDYATFN
-252 FSQSPVDDHTQQTP
+252 FSKPPVDDHTQVAP

-286 YIRALRVSIKE
+286 YKRALRGPIRE

-302 KTKNKRNQELDHL
+302 KTKK
-315 LELKNKRN
+315 KRN
-323 QELEAIL
+323 QELEAINRNL
-330 IDNDKLIESLATK
+330 KQDLRDNDKVIDSLAFQVQ
-343 NQYLK
+343 NLK
-348 SIQLEHAF
+348 TIQTEHAILNEEF
-356 LEDEIKK
+356 KK
-363 LQLQIKSAK
+363 LRLQIKSAK
-372 TITFGFKNLQH
+372 AITFGFKNLQH
-383 LSIQQIQARAE
+383 LSIQQIQAEAK
-394 NSIKKRKYKEALQH
+394 NSIKKRRYKEALQY
-408 LNYAYALTNSH
+408 LNYAYALTNSY
-419 KILLRILPLKY
+419 KILLRIIPLKC

-437 LLLRLS
+437 LLLRFS
-443 SLFSGY
+443 SLFGGY

>member
-1 MTHIIDQFLEQTGG
+1 MTNIIDRFLEQTSG
-15 YCTFINQEFKILIV
+15 YCSFINQQFKILVV

-123 ELDDLTSGLNEEYQ
+123 ELDDLTSGLDEEYQ

-154 KRELKNGKHPSHSIP
+154 KRELKNGKHPSHSKP

-196 LCFTIN
+196 LSTTIN
-202 KHLAKQNSSIKI
+202 NHLKKQNSSIQI
-214 SGIPKINESPIS
+214 SGFPRINESPIS
-226 NAQKFLSKETLDE
+226 NAQKFLSKETLNE
-239 LYMYYFDDYKTFD
+239 LYMYYLDDYATFN
-252 FSQSPVDDHTQQTP
+252 FSKPPVDDHTQVAP

-274 KYFRDTNERLVT
+274 KYFRDTNERLVS
-286 YIRALRVSIKE
+286 YKRALRGPIRE

-302 KTKNKRNQELDHL
+302 KTKK
-315 LELKNKRN
+315 KRN
-323 QELEAIL
+323 QELEDINKNLKQDLRDNNKIIDSLAFQVQNLKTIQTEHAIL
-330 IDNDKLIESLATK
+330 NKEL
-343 NQYLK
+343 
-348 SIQLEHAF
+348 
-356 LEDEIKK
+356 KK
-363 LQLQIKSAK
+363 LRLQIKSAK
-372 TITFGFKNLQH
+372 AITFGFKNLQH
-383 LSIQQIQARAE
+383 LSIQQIQAEAK
-394 NSIKKRKYKEALQH
+394 NSIKKRRYKEALQY
-408 LNYAYALTNSH
+408 LNYAYALTNSY
-419 KILLRILPLKY
+419 KILLRILPLKC

-443 SLFSGY
+443 FLFGGY

>member
-1 MTHIIDQFLEQTGG
+1 MTNIIDRFLEQTSG
-15 YCTFINQEFKILIV
+15 YCSFINQQFKILVV

-123 ELDDLTSGLNEEYQ
+123 ELDDLISGLDEEYQ

-154 KRELKNGKHPSHSIP
+154 KRELKNGKHPSHSKP

-182 NKIECIDSASGFND
+182 NKIECIDSASGFNN
-196 LCFTIN
+196 LCSTIN
-202 KHLAKQNSSIKI
+202 KHLTKQNSSIKI
-214 SGIPKINESPIS
+214 SGFPKINESPIS
-226 NAQKFLSKETLDE
+226 NAQKFLSKETLNE
-239 LYMYYFDDYKTFD
+239 LYMYYLDDYATFN
-252 FSQSPVDDHTQQTP
+252 FSKPPVDDHTQVAP

-286 YIRALRVSIKE
+286 YKRALRGPIRE

-302 KTKNKRNQELDHL
+302 KTKKKRNE
-315 LELKNKRN
+315 
-323 QELEAIL
+323 ELEAINKNL
-330 IDNDKLIESLATK
+330 KQDLRDNNKVIDSLASQVQ
-343 NQYLK
+343 NLK
-348 SIQLEHAF
+348 TIQTEHAI
-356 LEDEIKK
+356 LNEELKK
-363 LQLQIKSAK
+363 LRLQIKSAK
-372 TITFGFKNLQH
+372 AITFGFKNLQH
-383 LSIQQIQARAE
+383 LSIQQIQAEAK
-394 NSIKKRKYKEALQH
+394 NSIKKRRYKEALQY
-408 LNYAYALTNSH
+408 LNYAYALTNSY
-419 KILLRILPLKY
+419 KILLRILPLKC

-437 LLLRLS
+437 LLLRFS
-443 SLFSGY
+443 SLFGGY

>member
-1 MTHIIDQFLEQTGG
+1 MTNIIDRFLEQTSG
-15 YCTFINQEFKILIV
+15 YCSFINQQFKILVV

-123 ELDDLTSGLNEEYQ
+123 ELDDLASGLDEEYQ

-154 KRELKNGKHPSHSIP
+154 KRELKNGKHPSHSKP

-182 NKIECIDSASGFND
+182 NKIECIDSASGFNN
-196 LCFTIN
+196 LCSTIN
-202 KHLAKQNSSIKI
+202 KHLTKQNSSIKI
-214 SGIPKINESPIS
+214 SGFPKINESPIS
-226 NAQKFLSKETLDE
+226 NAQKFLSKETLNE
-239 LYMYYFDDYKTFD
+239 LYMYYLDDYATFN
-252 FSQSPVDDHTQQTP
+252 FSKPPVDDHTQVAP

-274 KYFRDTNERLVT
+274 KYFRDTNERLVS
-286 YIRALRVSIKE
+286 YKRALRGPIRE

-302 KTKNKRNQELDHL
+302 KTKK
-315 LELKNKRN
+315 KRN
-323 QELEAIL
+323 QELEDINKNLKQDLRDNNKVIDSLAFQVQNLKTIQTEHAIL
-330 IDNDKLIESLATK
+330 NEEL
-343 NQYLK
+343 
-348 SIQLEHAF
+348 
-356 LEDEIKK
+356 KK
-363 LQLQIKSAK
+363 LRLQIKSAK
-372 TITFGFKNLQH
+372 AITFGFKNLQH
-383 LSIQQIQARAE
+383 LSIQQIQAEAK
-394 NSIKKRKYKEALQH
+394 NSIKKRRYKEALQY

-419 KILLRILPLKY
+419 KIL
-430 KNKILRF
+430 RF
-437 LLLRLS
+437 LLLRFS
-443 SLFSGY
+443 FLFGGY

>member
-1 MTHIIDQFLEQTGG
+1 MTNIIDRFLEQTSG
-15 YCTFINQEFKILIV
+15 YCSFINQQFKILVV

-77 IHQKSCYE
+77 IHQKSYYE

-112 KYLIRNSSFHK
+112 KYLIRNSCFHK
-123 ELDDLTSGLNEEYQ
+123 ELDDLTSGLDEEYQ

-154 KRELKNGKHPSHSIP
+154 KRELKNGKHPSHSKP

-196 LCFTIN
+196 LSSTIN
-202 KHLAKQNSSIKI
+202 KHLEKQNSSIKI
-214 SGIPKINESPIS
+214 SGFPKINESPIS
-226 NAQKFLSKETLDE
+226 KAQKFLSKETLNE
-239 LYMYYFDDYKTFD
+239 LYMYYLDDYSTFN
-252 FSQSPVDDHTQQTP
+252 FSMPSVDDHTQVAP

-286 YIRALRVSIKE
+286 YKRALRGPIRE

-302 KTKNKRNQELDHL
+302 KTKK
-315 LELKNKRN
+315 KRN
-323 QELEAIL
+323 QELEAINKNL
-330 IDNDKLIESLATK
+330 KQDLRDNNKVIDSLAFQVQ
-343 NQYLK
+343 NLK
-348 SIQLEHAF
+348 TIQTEHAI
-356 LEDEIKK
+356 LNEELKK
-363 LQLQIKSAK
+363 LRLQIKSAK
-372 TITFGFKNLQH
+372 AITFGFKNLQH
-383 LSIQQIQARAE
+383 LSIQQIQAEAK
-394 NSIKKRKYKEALQH
+394 NSIKKRRYKEALQY
-408 LNYAYALTNSH
+408 LNYAYALTNSY
-419 KILLRILPLKY
+419 KILLRIIPLKC

-437 LLLRLS
+437 LLLR
-443 SLFSGY
+443 FSFIFGGY

>member
-1 MTHIIDQFLEQTGG
+1 MTNIIDRFLEQTSG
-15 YCTFINQEFKILIV
+15 YCSFINQQFKILVV

-41 ELEQTL
+41 ELEKTL

-123 ELDDLTSGLNEEYQ
+123 ELDDLASGLDEEYQ

-154 KRELKNGKHPSHSIP
+154 KRELKNGKHPSHSKP

-196 LCFTIN
+196 LSSTIN
-202 KHLAKQNSSIKI
+202 KHLEKQNSSIKI
-214 SGIPKINESPIS
+214 SGFPRINESPIS
-226 NAQKFLSKETLDE
+226 NAQKFLSKETLNE
-239 LYMYYFDDYKTFD
+239 LYMYYLDDYATFN
-252 FSQSPVDDHTQQTP
+252 FSKPPVDDHTQVAP

-286 YIRALRVSIKE
+286 YKRALRGPIRE

-302 KTKNKRNQELDHL
+302 KTKKKRN
-315 LELKNKRN
+315 K
-323 QELEAIL
+323 ELEAINKNL
-330 IDNDKLIESLATK
+330 KQDLRDNNKVIDSLAFK
-343 NQYLK
+343 IQNLK
-348 SIQLEHAF
+348 TIQTEHAI
-356 LEDEIKK
+356 LNEELKK
-363 LQLQIKSAK
+363 LKA
-372 TITFGFKNLQH
+372 ITFGFKNLQH
-383 LSIQQIQARAE
+383 LSIQQIQVEAK
-394 NSIKKRKYKEALQH
+394 NSIKKRRYKEALQY
-408 LNYAYALTNSH
+408 LNYAYALTNSY
-419 KILLRILPLKY
+419 KILLRIIPLKC

-437 LLLRLS
+437 LLLRFS
-443 SLFSGY
+443 SLFGGY